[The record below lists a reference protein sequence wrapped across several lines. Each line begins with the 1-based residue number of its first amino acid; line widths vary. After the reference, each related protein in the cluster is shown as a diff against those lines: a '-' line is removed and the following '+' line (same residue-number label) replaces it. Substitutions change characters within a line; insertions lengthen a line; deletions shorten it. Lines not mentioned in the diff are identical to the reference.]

1 MVNKTVIIID
11 NLFTKFLYYLSQN
24 QFLMVVCCLMVIVAF
39 Y

>member
-24 QFLMVVCCLMVIVAF
+24 QFLMVVCCLTVIVAF